1 MALEFEC
8 PTCQG
13 VLQVGEDMAGRVIRC
28 GGCLS
33 TLRVPQVSAATQIPP
48 TLPEE
53 SLPPLH
59 SRRTEST
66 VTEPLPAL
74 PATPAQPSGRREWE
88 LINTDDVSQ
97 RDVSQRDDQE
107 SAPRD
112 DRFRR
117 FRHEPSTAP
126 ANSRG
131 IFFWL
136 VVIGFILSILVIG
149 CCGGILFLLPDAD
162 WQWHESKVGGFKVK
176 LPGPPQAN
184 VEDAVGIRLDKGTY
198 AEGTV
203 YLKRAETFMVI
214 YRDIPSTAERRQRNK
229 TDDDELAETIDRLL
243 KATADGKQPR
253 RKPVTVNGFPGYDL
267 SYQGRSGWYTA
278 RVVVAD
284 TRRYI
289 VLAVGP
295 RANSS
300 HAREF
305 INSFAITDP
314 RLVAEGQRRQNQAPP
329 DTDENNANRE

>member
-1 MALEFEC
+1 MEFEC
-8 PTCQG
+8 PTCHG
-13 VLQVGEDMAGRVIRC
+13 VLQVDDEMAGRVIRC

-33 TLRVPQVSAATQIPP
+33 TLRVPAVSVDTQIPAIP
-48 TLPEE
+48 AEDSPPRPRTQRPEWTAAE
-53 SLPPLH
+53 S
-59 SRRTEST
+59 
-66 VTEPLPAL
+66 
-74 PATPAQPSGRREWE
+74 PATAREKPSERPPPEIPTRRRAEQTPDFDE
-88 LINTDDVSQ
+88 PFP
-97 RDVSQRDDQE
+97 RADQE
-107 SAPRD
+107 FPPRD
-112 DRFRR
+112 DPFRR
-117 FRHEPSTAP
+117 WRNEPPTTAT
-126 ANSRG
+126 NGRG

-136 VVIGFILSILVIG
+136 VVLGFILSILVIG

-162 WQWHESKVGGFKVK
+162 WQWHESRVGGFKVK

-198 AEGTV
+198 AEGAV

-214 YRDIPSTAERRQRNK
+214 YRDIPSTNERRQRNK
-229 TDDDELAETIDRLL
+229 TDEDELAETIDRLL

-253 RKPVTVNGFPGYDL
+253 RKPITVNGFPGYDL

-295 RANSS
+295 RPNSS

-314 RLVAEGQRRQNQAPP
+314 QLVAEGQRRQNQAPP
-329 DTDENNANRE
+329 DTDDNNPNR